1 MTRAPSSVHNAGPQ
15 WSLRH
20 NVKVIYEKMFGIA
33 LDYAAETLARQDFA
47 APQIAQ
53 FDTADIERQLLSA
66 TREIK
71 AAINASANVIIEKL
85 ESDKHEELIGR
96 IQNVALA
103 IRINDKAEILRS
115 LMDMRISLGYAEN
128 RALEGKD
135 QWQPALIMGKSAEFA
150 ALSVCLADTSHEKAE
165 LHEIVKQAKYGFL
178 DAVIPNL
185 LANKGKIDWDRLAVF
200 VNSHDCGVQVADL
213 RRVDAMA
220 YVGKSPGEEEGEDI
234 VACGAWWPGYV
245 PDDHKLRVYTVNKK
259 VGEVLPSNATI
270 VIFEFEDG
278 YFEKTSGSGESHLM
292 KLYVNDGSY
301 VQKGQKIARIRRKT

>member
-1 MTRAPSSVHNAGPQ
+1 M
-15 WSLRH
+15 
-20 NVKVIYEKMFGIA
+20 KIIYEKVFGIA

-128 RALEGKD
+128 RSREGKD
-135 QWQPALIMGKSAEFA
+135 QWQPALIMGKAAEFA
-150 ALSVCLADTSHEKAE
+150 ALSVCLADTAHEKAE
-165 LHEIVKQAKYGFL
+165 LHEILKQAKYSFL
-178 DAVIPNL
+178 DSVVPNL
-185 LANKGKIDWDRLAVF
+185 LASKGKIDWDRLAGF
-200 VNSHDCGVQVADL
+200 VNSHDRGIQVADL
-213 RRVDAMA
+213 LRIDAMA
-220 YVGKSPGEEEGEDI
+220 QVDKLPEEGEDI
-234 VACGAWWPGYV
+234 IACDAWWPGHV
-245 PDDHKLRVYTVNKK
+245 PDDHELRVYTVTKR
-259 VGEVLPSNATI
+259 VGEVLASDATI

-278 YFEKTSGSGESHLM
+278 YFEKTSGRGESHLM
-292 KLYVNDGSY
+292 KLYVKDGSY
-301 VQKGQKIARIRRKT
+301 VQKGEKIARVKRNT